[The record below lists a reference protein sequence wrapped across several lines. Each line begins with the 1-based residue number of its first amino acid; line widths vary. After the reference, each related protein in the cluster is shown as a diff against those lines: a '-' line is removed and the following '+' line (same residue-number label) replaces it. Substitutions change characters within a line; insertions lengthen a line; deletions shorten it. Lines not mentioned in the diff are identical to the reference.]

1 MLFALGSA
9 LCYGISDVAGG
20 LLSRRV
26 HFGLVAVLGQ
36 LGGLLVTLVAAPLVD
51 SDPTI
56 ADFAWGA
63 LSGLGT
69 GIGMLFLFRGISAG
83 ALSVVVPVV
92 AVGGLALPVLVGVVV
107 LGERPSLLAW
117 LGIVVAVPALWFVS
131 LGDDEGTAAGVVSA
145 LISSV
150 GIAVQYLAL
159 AQAGPDAGVWPVLA
173 GRVTAVLAILPAVRW
188 RKIEAKDALGAGA
201 VGALAAIALVLYLLA
216 TRQQLVVI
224 AVVLSSLYPVIPV
237 LVGITALRER
247 LTRRQSVGLL
257 AAAASVVFLGIA

>member
-20 LLSRRV
+20 LLARRV

-36 LGGLLVTLVAAPLVD
+36 LGGLLVTLVAAPLVA
-51 SDPTI
+51 SDPTV

-69 GIGMLFLFRGISAG
+69 GIGMLFLFRGMSTG

-92 AVGGLALPVLVGVVV
+92 AVGGLALPVLVGVAL
-107 LGERPSLLAW
+107 LGERPSLVAW
-117 LGIVVAVPALWFVS
+117 LGIVIAVPALWFVAK
-131 LGDDEGTAAGVVSA
+131 GEGPAKGVVSA

-159 AQAGPDAGVWPVLA
+159 AQAGPDAGVWPVVA
-173 GRVTAVLAILPAVRW
+173 GRVAAVLVILPALRE
-188 RKIEAKDALGAGA
+188 RRIQAADAVKAGL
-201 VGALAAIALVLYLLA
+201 VGALAAAALVLYLLA

-237 LVGITALRER
+237 LVGITALHER